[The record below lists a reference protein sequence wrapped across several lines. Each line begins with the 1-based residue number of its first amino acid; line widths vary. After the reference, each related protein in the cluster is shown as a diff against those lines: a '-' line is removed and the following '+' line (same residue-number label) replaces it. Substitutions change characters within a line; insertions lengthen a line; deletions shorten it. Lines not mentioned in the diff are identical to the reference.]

1 MKHHPA
7 PQTMSSREFNQN
19 TSRAKKAADAGPLV
33 ITDRGSP
40 AYVLLRYED
49 YEALQKR
56 ENSAPERG
64 RSLADAI
71 NDPRPEADFEF
82 EIPRM
87 EWKLREVD
95 FES

>member
-40 AYVLLRYED
+40 AYVLLSYED
-49 YEALQKR
+49 YEALTPPADEPAHKR
-56 ENSAPERG
+56 RT
-64 RSLADAI
+64 LADLH
-71 NDPRPEADFEF
+71 DPRPEADFDF
-82 EIPRM
+82 EIPRLK
-87 EWKLREVD
+87 WKLRPVD
-95 FES
+95 FGEE